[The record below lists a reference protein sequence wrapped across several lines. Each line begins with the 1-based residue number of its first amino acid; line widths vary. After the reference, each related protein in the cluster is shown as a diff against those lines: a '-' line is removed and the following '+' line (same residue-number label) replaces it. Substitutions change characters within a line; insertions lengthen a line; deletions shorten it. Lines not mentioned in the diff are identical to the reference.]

1 MNLIPRIKHIEPRD
15 DYILHVTFD
24 DGKSV
29 NYDVKDDI
37 QPLPSY
43 RSLLTEHGLFQNLQ
57 LDESRTCIF
66 WSDSIDLP
74 SDIIYEYGTPEQ

>member
-1 MNLIPRIKHIEPRD
+1 MIPRIKHIEPRD

-24 DGKSV
+24 DGTSV

-37 QPLPSY
+37 QTLPSY

-66 WSDSIDLP
+66 WSDSLDLP

>member
-37 QPLPSY
+37 QTLPSY

-66 WSDSIDLP
+66 WSDSIDL
-74 SDIIYEYGTPEQ
+74 SNDIIYQYGTPEQ

>member
-37 QPLPSY
+37 QTLPSY

>member
-1 MNLIPRIKHIEPRD
+1 MIPRIKHIEPRE
-15 DYILHVTFD
+15 DYILHVFFD

-37 QPLPSY
+37 KNLPSY
-43 RSLLTEHGLFQNLQ
+43 RPPLNEHGPFQNLQ

-74 SDIIYEYGTPEQ
+74 SDIIYEYEAPEG

>member
-1 MNLIPRIKHIEPRD
+1 MIPRIKHIEPRD

-37 QPLPSY
+37 QTLPSY

-57 LDESRTCIF
+57 L
-66 WSDSIDLP
+66 
-74 SDIIYEYGTPEQ
+74 

>member
-37 QPLPSY
+37 QTLPSY
-43 RSLLTEHGLFQNLQ
+43 RYLLTEHGLFQNLQ

-66 WSDSIDLP
+66 WSDSIDL
-74 SDIIYEYGTPEQ
+74 SNDIIYEYGTPEQ

>member
-1 MNLIPRIKHIEPRD
+1 LIPRIKHIEPRD

-37 QPLPSY
+37 QTLPSY

>member
-1 MNLIPRIKHIEPRD
+1 MIPRIKHIEPRD

-24 DGKSV
+24 DGTSV

-37 QPLPSY
+37 QTLHSY

-74 SDIIYEYGTPEQ
+74 SDIIYEYGTPD

>member
-15 DYILHVTFD
+15 DYRLHVTFD

-37 QPLPSY
+37 QTLPSY

-74 SDIIYEYGTPEQ
+74 SDIIYEYGTPD

>member
-1 MNLIPRIKHIEPRD
+1 MIPRIKHIEPRD

-37 QPLPSY
+37 QTLPSY